1 MHSHCFADMF
11 NLSKHFDRLAH
22 RISHEAWN
30 FFPSPM
36 GLGRPYI
43 CRFPE
48 GGGRGKWI
56 DWSVTD
62 AELFNQNPYIH
73 RYPNHSRRRRL
84 SHTYYLPRDDRWWM
98 NWSENACMAFLYGKD
113 TEYWYTTSAID
124 CFADA
129 RRINESRKWRGC
141 LPVSAAKGRNEIFII
156 LFFFFVLLYAGHQT
170 ASNGSFQRQGIFFFC
185 GLRWNW
191 NQRTL
196 WIVRYDGDDLLAWR
210 VFAEQCNRSGSFKPL
225 VFQACTSQFS
235 GKKIMTSRLITLTN
249 LWNESFCFL
258 GELMLSLR

>member
-1 MHSHCFADMF
+1 MGAPLY
-11 NLSKHFDRLAH
+11 LSFPRRWRQGEMDRLECYWCRAFQPKSVH
-22 RISHEAWN
+22 
-30 FFPSPM
+30 PS
-36 GLGRPYI
+36 
-43 CRFPE
+43 
-48 GGGRGKWI
+48 
-56 DWSVTD
+56 
-62 AELFNQNPYIH
+62 
-73 RYPNHSRRRRL
+73 L
-84 SHTYYLPRDDRWWM
+84 SEPQPPTPTFTYLPRDDRCWM

-170 ASNGSFQRQGIFFFC
+170 ASNGSFQSQGIFFLFY

-191 NQRTL
+191 NQRTS

-210 VFAEQCNRSGSFKPL
+210 VFAEQCNRSGSFKPF
-225 VFQACTSQFS
+225 VFQACTS
-235 GKKIMTSRLITLTN
+235 
-249 LWNESFCFL
+249 
-258 GELMLSLR
+258 

>member
-36 GLGRPYI
+36 GWGRPYI

-156 LFFFFVLLYAGHQT
+156 LFFLFVCYFMRDIKQHQT
-170 ASNGSFQRQGIFFFC
+170 VPFKVKESFFYSMGFDGTEIKERCESFGMMGMTCWLGECLPSNAIAVGVS
-185 GLRWNW
+185 
-191 NQRTL
+191 
-196 WIVRYDGDDLLAWR
+196 
-210 VFAEQCNRSGSFKPL
+210 NRSF
-225 VFQACTSQFS
+225 F
-235 GKKIMTSRLITLTN
+235 RLAHHSLAVKR
-249 LWNESFCFL
+249 LWL
-258 GELMLSLR
+258 LDSLL